1 MKKVLLMGVLAV
13 ISVGVINVNASAATT
28 KKSVKVASSESEK
41 KAAVAQAEKFI
52 NGYLKSQDYSSD
64 KWMEKAGTT
73 KKFREEYKKYYQYIE
88 ISSKILETQD
98 SKELAKLKQAQK
110 YLENYS
116 VNYEPIFSASIM
128 NIGEKPV
135 FKAISYNEKTGIAVL
150 KNTNVLSTDPKVIV
164 DGKSEDLNV
173 EIPVKVVKQNGKW
186 LVDGA
191 GNVNLKEAK

>member
-1 MKKVLLMGVLAV
+1 MKKVLLMTVLAI
-13 ISVGVINVNASAATT
+13 ISVGTVNVNASAATT

-52 NGYLKSQDYSSD
+52 NEYLKSQDYSSD

-73 KKFREEYKKYYQYIE
+73 KKFREEYKKYAQYME

-116 VNYEPIFSASIM
+116 GTEYDPIFSASIM
-128 NIGEKPV
+128 NVGEKPV
-135 FKAISYNEKTGIAVL
+135 FKVISYNEKTGIAVL
-150 KNTNVLSTDPKVIV
+150 TNTNVLSTDPKAIT

-191 GNVNLKEAK
+191 GNVNLK

>member
-73 KKFREEYKKYYQYIE
+73 KKFREEYKKYAQYIE

-116 VNYEPIFSASIM
+116 GTEYDPIFSAAIM
-128 NIGEKPV
+128 NVGEKPV
-135 FKAISYNEKTGIAVL
+135 FKVISYNEKTRIAVL
-150 KNTNVLSTDPKVIV
+150 TNTNVLSTDPKVIV

-191 GNVNLKEAK
+191 GNVNLK

>member
-1 MKKVLLMGVLAV
+1 MKKVLLMTVLAA
-13 ISVGVINVNASAATT
+13 ISVGAVNASAVTT
-28 KKSVKVASSESEK
+28 KTSVKVASSESEK
-41 KAAVAQAEKFI
+41 KAAVAQAERFI
-52 NGYLKSQDYSSD
+52 NGYLESQNYSSD

-116 VNYEPIFSASIM
+116 ADYEPIFSASIM

>member
-1 MKKVLLMGVLAV
+1 MGVLAV

-64 KWMEKAGTT
+64 KWMEKTGTT
-73 KKFREEYKKYYQYIE
+73 KKFREEYKKYAQYIE

-116 VNYEPIFSASIM
+116 VDYEPIFGASIM
-128 NIGEKPV
+128 NVGEKPV
-135 FKAISYNEKTGIAVL
+135 FKVSSYNEKTGIAVL
-150 KNTNVLSTDPKVIV
+150 RNTNVLSTDPKVII

-191 GNVNLKEAK
+191 GNVNLK

>member
-1 MKKVLLMGVLAV
+1 MKKVLLMTVLAA
-13 ISVGVINVNASAATT
+13 ISVGSVNASVVTT
-28 KKSVKVASSESEK
+28 KTSVKVASSETEK
-41 KAAVAQAEKFI
+41 KAAVAQAERFI
-52 NGYLKSQDYSSD
+52 NEYLKSQDYSSD

-116 VNYEPIFSASIM
+116 ADYEPIFSASIM

-150 KNTNVLSTDPKVIV
+150 TNTNVLSTDPKVII